1 MKALIFDVDDTLYD
15 QIQPFERALER
26 HIEVAR
32 DQIEPLY
39 LSFRRYADE
48 VFEATAIGKMSLKDS
63 HVYRMKH
70 ALADF
75 GYQVSDATALA
86 IQIDYDYFQGQIE
99 LSPVFP
105 EIFSWCQAQ
114 GITMGII
121 TNGPYKHQLR
131 KIRTMGLVNWFELE
145 HVLISGQVGITKPNP
160 AIFQLMEERLGMSG
174 EDICYLGDSFENDI
188 IGAKTAGWQA
198 VWFNHRKRSE
208 PESSFRADYM
218 IDEWSNLDSLIK
230 NIIKPIG

>member
-26 HIEVAR
+26 HFEVAR
-32 DQIEPLY
+32 EQIEPLY

-63 HVYRMKH
+63 HIYRMKH

-114 GITMGII
+114 GIAMGII
-121 TNGPYKHQLR
+121 TNGPYRHQLR

-160 AIFQLMEERLGMSG
+160 AIFQLMEERLEMSG
-174 EDICYLGDSFENDI
+174 EDICYLGDSFENDVV
-188 IGAKTAGWQA
+188 GAKAANWKA
-198 VWFNHRKRSE
+198 IWFNHRKR
-208 PESSFRADYM
+208 
-218 IDEWSNLDSLIK
+218 
-230 NIIKPIG
+230 IKPIAPYQADKVVTDWDELVEVIQSF

>member
-32 DQIEPLY
+32 EQIEPLY

-63 HVYRMKH
+63 HIYRMKH

-114 GITMGII
+114 GIAMGII
-121 TNGPYKHQLR
+121 TNGPYRHQLR

-145 HVLISGQVGITKPNP
+145 HVLISGQVVITKPNP

-174 EDICYLGDSFENDI
+174 EDICYLGDSFENDVV
-188 IGAKTAGWQA
+188 GAKAANWKA
-198 VWFNHRKRSE
+198 IWFNHRKRVE
-208 PESSFRADYM
+208 PIAPYQADKVVIYWDELVEVIQSF
-218 IDEWSNLDSLIK
+218 
-230 NIIKPIG
+230 

>member
-32 DQIEPLY
+32 EQIEPLY

-48 VFEATAIGKMSLKDS
+48 VFEETATGKMSLKDS
-63 HVYRMKH
+63 HIYRMKH

-114 GITMGII
+114 GIAMGII
-121 TNGPYKHQLR
+121 TNGPYRHQLR

-174 EDICYLGDSFENDI
+174 EDICYLGDSFENDVV
-188 IGAKTAGWQA
+188 GAKAANWKA
-198 VWFNHRKRSE
+198 IWFNHRKRVE
-208 PESSFRADYM
+208 PIAPYQADKVVIDWDELVEVIQSF
-218 IDEWSNLDSLIK
+218 
-230 NIIKPIG
+230 

>member
-1 MKALIFDVDDTLYD
+1 M
-15 QIQPFERALER
+15 ER

-32 DQIEPLY
+32 EQIEPLY

-63 HVYRMKH
+63 HIYRMKH

-114 GITMGII
+114 GIAMGII
-121 TNGPYKHQLR
+121 TNGPYRHQLR
-131 KIRTMGLVNWFELE
+131 KIRTMGLVDWFELE

-174 EDICYLGDSFENDI
+174 EDICYLGDSFENDVV
-188 IGAKTAGWQA
+188 GAKAANWKA
-198 VWFNHRKRSE
+198 IWFNHRKRVE
-208 PESSFRADYM
+208 PIAPYQADKVVTDWDELVEVIQSF
-218 IDEWSNLDSLIK
+218 
-230 NIIKPIG
+230 

>member
-32 DQIEPLY
+32 EQIEPLY

-63 HVYRMKH
+63 HIYRMKH

-114 GITMGII
+114 GIAMGII
-121 TNGPYKHQLR
+121 TNGPYRHQLR

-160 AIFQLMEERLGMSG
+160 AIFQLMEERLGLSG
-174 EDICYLGDSFENDI
+174 VDICYLGDSFENDVV
-188 IGAKTAGWQA
+188 GAKAANWKA
-198 VWFNHRKRSE
+198 IWFNHRKRAE
-208 PESSFRADYM
+208 PTAPYQADKVVTDWDELVEVIQSF
-218 IDEWSNLDSLIK
+218 
-230 NIIKPIG
+230 

>member
-32 DQIEPLY
+32 EQIEPLY

-63 HVYRMKH
+63 HIYRMKH

-75 GYQVSDATALA
+75 GYQVSEATALA

-114 GITMGII
+114 GIVMGII
-121 TNGPYKHQLR
+121 TNGPYRHQLR

-174 EDICYLGDSFENDI
+174 EDICYLGDSFENDVV
-188 IGAKTAGWQA
+188 GAKAAHWKA
-198 VWFNHRKRSE
+198 IWFNHRKRIE
-208 PESSFRADYM
+208 PIAPYQADKVVTDWDELVEVIQSF
-218 IDEWSNLDSLIK
+218 
-230 NIIKPIG
+230 

>member
-32 DQIEPLY
+32 EQIEPLY
-39 LSFRRYADE
+39 LCFRRYADE
-48 VFEATAIGKMSLKDS
+48 VFKATATGKMSLKDS
-63 HVYRMKH
+63 HIYRMKH

-121 TNGPYKHQLR
+121 TNGPYRHQLR

>member
-1 MKALIFDVDDTLYD
+1 MKALIFDVDDTLYN

-32 DQIEPLY
+32 EQIEPLY

-48 VFEATAIGKMSLKDS
+48 VFETTAIGKMSLKDS
-63 HVYRMKH
+63 HIYRMKH

-114 GITMGII
+114 GIAMGII
-121 TNGPYKHQLR
+121 TNGPYRHQLR

-174 EDICYLGDSFENDI
+174 EDICYLGDSFENDVV
-188 IGAKTAGWQA
+188 GAKAANWKA
-198 VWFNHRKRSE
+198 IWFNHRKRVE
-208 PESSFRADYM
+208 PIAPYQADKVVIDWDELVEVIQSF
-218 IDEWSNLDSLIK
+218 
-230 NIIKPIG
+230 

>member
-1 MKALIFDVDDTLYD
+1 MFDVDDTLYD

-32 DQIEPLY
+32 EQIEPLY

-63 HVYRMKH
+63 HIYRMKH

-114 GITMGII
+114 GIAMGII
-121 TNGPYKHQLR
+121 TNGPYRHQLR

-160 AIFQLMEERLGMSG
+160 AIFQLMEERLEMSG
-174 EDICYLGDSFENDI
+174 EDICYLGDSFENDVV
-188 IGAKTAGWQA
+188 GAKAANWKA
-198 VWFNHRKRSE
+198 IWFNHRKR
-208 PESSFRADYM
+208 
-218 IDEWSNLDSLIK
+218 
-230 NIIKPIG
+230 IKPIAPYQADKVVTDWDELVEVIQSF

>member
-32 DQIEPLY
+32 EQIELLY

-63 HVYRMKH
+63 HIYRMKH

-114 GITMGII
+114 GIAMGII
-121 TNGPYKHQLR
+121 TNGPYRHQLR
-131 KIRTMGLVNWFELE
+131 KIRTMGLVNWIELE

-174 EDICYLGDSFENDI
+174 EDICYLGDSFENDVV
-188 IGAKTAGWQA
+188 GAKAANWKA
-198 VWFNHRKRSE
+198 IWFNHRKRVE
-208 PESSFRADYM
+208 PIAPYQADKVVTDWDELVEVIQSF
-218 IDEWSNLDSLIK
+218 
-230 NIIKPIG
+230 

>member
-32 DQIEPLY
+32 EQIEPLY

-48 VFEATAIGKMSLKDS
+48 VFEATATGKMSLKDS
-63 HVYRMKH
+63 HIYRMKH

-75 GYQVSDATALA
+75 EYQVSDATALA

-114 GITMGII
+114 GVAMGII
-121 TNGPYKHQLR
+121 TNGPYRHQLR

-174 EDICYLGDSFENDI
+174 EDICYLGDSFENDVV
-188 IGAKTAGWQA
+188 GAKAANWKA
-198 VWFNHRKRSE
+198 IWFNHRKRVE
-208 PESSFRADYM
+208 PIAPYQADRVVTAWDELVEVIQSF
-218 IDEWSNLDSLIK
+218 
-230 NIIKPIG
+230 

>member
-32 DQIEPLY
+32 EQIEPLY

-63 HVYRMKH
+63 HIYRLKH
-70 ALADF
+70 TLADF

-114 GITMGII
+114 GIAMGII
-121 TNGPYKHQLR
+121 TNGPYRHQLR

-174 EDICYLGDSFENDI
+174 EDICYLGDSFENDVV
-188 IGAKTAGWQA
+188 GAKAANWKA
-198 VWFNHRKRSE
+198 IWFNHRKRVE
-208 PESSFRADYM
+208 PIAPYQADKVVTDWDELVEVIQSF
-218 IDEWSNLDSLIK
+218 
-230 NIIKPIG
+230 

>member
-32 DQIEPLY
+32 EQIEPLY
-39 LSFRRYADE
+39 LCFRRYADE
-48 VFEATAIGKMSLKDS
+48 VFKATATGKMSLKDS
-63 HVYRMKH
+63 HIYRMKH

>member
-1 MKALIFDVDDTLYD
+1 MKALIFDVDDTLYE
-15 QIQPFERALER
+15 QIQPFERALKR

-32 DQIEPLY
+32 EQIEPLY

-63 HVYRMKH
+63 HIYRMKH
-70 ALADF
+70 ALVDF

-86 IQIDYDYFQGQIE
+86 IQIDYDYYQGQIE

-114 GITMGII
+114 GIAMGII
-121 TNGPYKHQLR
+121 TNGPYRHQLR

-160 AIFQLMEERLGMSG
+160 AIFQLMEERLGLSG
-174 EDICYLGDSFENDI
+174 EDICYLGDSFENDVV
-188 IGAKTAGWQA
+188 GAKAANWKA
-198 VWFNHRKRSE
+198 IWFNHRKRVE
-208 PESSFRADYM
+208 PTAPYQADKVVTDWDELVEVIQSF
-218 IDEWSNLDSLIK
+218 
-230 NIIKPIG
+230 

>member
-26 HIEVAR
+26 HIKVAR
-32 DQIEPLY
+32 EQIEPLY
-39 LSFRRYADE
+39 LSFRRYADK
-48 VFEATAIGKMSLKDS
+48 VFETTAIGKMSLKDS
-63 HVYRMKH
+63 HIYRMKH

-114 GITMGII
+114 GIAMGII
-121 TNGPYKHQLR
+121 TNGPYRHQLR

-174 EDICYLGDSFENDI
+174 EDICYLGDSFENDVV
-188 IGAKTAGWQA
+188 GAKAANWKA
-198 VWFNHRKRSE
+198 IWFNHRRRVE
-208 PESSFRADYM
+208 PIAPYQADKVVTDWDELVEVIQSF
-218 IDEWSNLDSLIK
+218 
-230 NIIKPIG
+230 

>member
-32 DQIEPLY
+32 EQIELLY

-48 VFEATAIGKMSLKDS
+48 VFEATATGKMSLKDS
-63 HVYRMKH
+63 HIYRMKH

-114 GITMGII
+114 GIAMGII
-121 TNGPYKHQLR
+121 TNGPYRHQLR

-174 EDICYLGDSFENDI
+174 EDICYLGDSFENDVV
-188 IGAKTAGWQA
+188 GAKAANWKA
-198 VWFNHRKRSE
+198 IWFNHRKRVE
-208 PESSFRADYM
+208 PIAPYQADKVVTAWDELVEVIQSF
-218 IDEWSNLDSLIK
+218 
-230 NIIKPIG
+230 